1 MTKTEASASSYLP
14 TIDGLRGIAILLV
27 LWYHAPFLF
36 QHLQEGAGEQNVWS
50 MLGLFGT
57 MSLGGWIGVDLF
69 FVISGFLITSILIQM
84 QAGCISPLVF
94 WGRRALRI
102 FPLGGT
108 YLFILF
114 VLTFLG
120 DPLRMIP
127 QFEGWS
133 WYAFFLG
140 NIHIT
145 MYGWQPLALMILW
158 SLSVEEQFYL
168 VWPLIVR
175 MAVLNRLI
183 WWIIG
188 IIVAVPLVRAVTLS
202 VADYPGTYV
211 FTLCRIDALAAGALV
226 SVLLNSQEWRQRTLQ
241 AGERLMLPAIGLIV
255 LTFLIPFSP
264 SLPETRPWFF
274 SVFGYSWLSVSFAVC
289 LTASVNAT
297 GLLYRTLTSPV
308 LTFLGRR
315 CYGLYIWHVLVAS
328 MILEALRPL
337 HVGFYGHVLLWVV
350 ALLIVASGSWVLL
363 EEPLLRLKHMIPY
376 EKKLPITV
384 ESKSCPG

>member
-1 MTKTEASASSYLP
+1 MIRTEPSAISYLP
-14 TIDGLRGIAILLV
+14 TLDGLRGIAILLV

-36 QHLQEGAGEQNVWS
+36 QYVQDLGDEPTPWS
-50 MLGLFGT
+50 MLGIFGT

-108 YLFILF
+108 YLLILF
-114 VLTFLG
+114 ILTFLG

-127 QFEGWS
+127 QFEGWA
-133 WYAFFLG
+133 WYVFSLG

-175 MAVLNRLI
+175 MVVHNRLI
-183 WWIIG
+183 WWIAG
-188 IIVAVPLVRAVTLS
+188 IILAGPLVRAMTLS
-202 VADYPGTYV
+202 IADYPGTYV

-226 SVLLNSQEWRQRTLQ
+226 SVLLNSQEWRQRTLR
-241 AGERLMLPAIGLIV
+241 ASERLVLPAIGLIV

-289 LTASVNAT
+289 LAASVDAT
-297 GLLYRTLTSPV
+297 GLWYRALTSRV

-363 EEPLLRLKHMIPY
+363 EEPLLRLKYMIPY
-376 EKKLPITV
+376 GKKLPITV
-384 ESKSCPG
+384 ESKSCLG